1 MPSKRENK
9 MLVEMIVDSMIV
21 VCSNV
26 REYVSDLSHQ
36 RGKRMNVTI
45 GRVDNVMTI
54 MLHCYITTSEREVC
68 ITTER
73 ERDYTTERDITT
85 EIEILQQR

>member
-1 MPSKRENK
+1 MPSKREK

-36 RGKRMNVTI
+36 RET
-45 GRVDNVMTI
+45 DE
-54 MLHCYITTSEREVC
+54 CYNW
-68 ITTER
+68 
-73 ERDYTTERDITT
+73 
-85 EIEILQQR
+85 